1 MRKSAQ
7 VLENDETRNFL
18 VQVDKTYFDNRQ
30 KIGAAH
36 VEVQRRQYDVVK
48 PLEDLTF
55 KYLLEKE

>member
-1 MRKSAQ
+1 MTRHVTLLLRLIRLILIIDKKS
-7 VLENDETRNFL
+7 
-18 VQVDKTYFDNRQ
+18 
-30 KIGAAH
+30 GAAH